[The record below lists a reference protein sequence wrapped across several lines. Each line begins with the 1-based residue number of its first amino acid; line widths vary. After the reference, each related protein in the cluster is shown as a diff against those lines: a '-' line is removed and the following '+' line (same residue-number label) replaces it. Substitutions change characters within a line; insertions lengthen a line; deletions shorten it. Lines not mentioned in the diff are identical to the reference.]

1 MRSWLISEE
10 ARVDIMLGLDVEIGT
25 KFRISYLHDETYG
38 IVYGGPNCDEHDD
51 RQQVFINNF
60 KGWDGKPPVGRE
72 RATLTP
78 GSFKI
83 VHNENNVDLILAQS
97 SDLYDS

>member
-1 MRSWLISEE
+1 M
-10 ARVDIMLGLDVEIGT
+10 MLGLDVEIGT
-25 KFRISYLHDETYG
+25 QFKISFLQEETYG
-38 IVYGGPNCDEHDD
+38 IVYGGSTCDEHDD

-60 KGWDGKPPVGRE
+60 KGWDGSPPVGRE

-83 VHNENNVDLILAQS
+83 VHNEHNVDLILAQS